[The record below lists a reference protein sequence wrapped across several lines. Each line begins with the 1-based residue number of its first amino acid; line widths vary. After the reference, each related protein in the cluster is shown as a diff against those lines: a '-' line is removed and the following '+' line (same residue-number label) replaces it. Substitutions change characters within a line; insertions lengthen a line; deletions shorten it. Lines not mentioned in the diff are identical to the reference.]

1 MIINIKKPNISVKQ
15 KDDYRLRFSNSIA
28 QFESNVY
35 SVRLFLRDV
44 DNSKIEFNCVFDI
57 LESNLF
63 AGNSVRYETLKVLLQ
78 ITIDRPYM
86 QLLHIILL
94 TNHIRI

>member
-1 MIINIKKPNISVKQ
+1 MITNKQTNINVKQ
-15 KDDYRLRFSNSIA
+15 KDDYRLRFTNSVA

-35 SVRLFLRDV
+35 SVRLSLRDV

-57 LESNLF
+57 LVSNLF
-63 AGNSVRYETLKVLLQ
+63 ARNYVRYETRKVLLQ
-78 ITIDRPYM
+78 ITIGRPYM

>member
-1 MIINIKKPNISVKQ
+1 MIINKQTNINVKQ
-15 KDDYRLRFSNSIA
+15 KDDYRLRFSNAVA

-35 SVRLFLRDV
+35 SVRLSLRDV
-44 DNSKIEFNCVFDI
+44 DNSKIEFNCIFDI
-57 LESNLF
+57 LVSNLF
-63 AGNSVRYETLKVLLQ
+63 ARNYVRYETRKVLLQ
-78 ITIDRPYM
+78 ITIGRPYI

>member
-1 MIINIKKPNISVKQ
+1 MIINKQTNINVKQ
-15 KDDYRLRFSNSIA
+15 KDDYRLRFSNSVA
-28 QFESNVY
+28 QFQSNVY
-35 SVRLFLRDV
+35 SVRLSLRDV

-57 LESNLF
+57 LVSNLF
-63 AGNSVRYETLKVLLQ
+63 ARNYVRYETRKVLLQ
-78 ITIDRPYM
+78 ITIGRPYI

>member
-1 MIINIKKPNISVKQ
+1 MSVKQ

-35 SVRLFLRDV
+35 IVRLSLRDV

-57 LESNLF
+57 LVPNHF
-63 AGNSVRYETLKVLLQ
+63 ARNYVRYETRKVLLQ
-78 ITIDRPYM
+78 ITIRRPYM

-94 TNHIRI
+94 ILLINKSY

>member
-1 MIINIKKPNISVKQ
+1 MIIVFQ
-15 KDDYRLRFSNSIA
+15 FTNSIA

-35 SVRLFLRDV
+35 SVRLSLRDV

-57 LESNLF
+57 LVSNLF
-63 AGNSVRYETLKVLLQ
+63 AKNYARYETLKVLLR
-78 ITIDRPYM
+78 ITIGRPYM

>member
-1 MIINIKKPNISVKQ
+1 MIINKQTNISVKQ

-35 SVRLFLRDV
+35 SVRLSLRYV
-44 DNSKIEFNCVFDI
+44 DNSKIEFNCVFDT
-57 LESNLF
+57 LVSNLF
-63 AGNSVRYETLKVLLQ
+63 ARNYVRYETRKVLLQ
-78 ITIDRPYM
+78 ITIGRPYI